1 MKKIEFMKYMC
12 IIDDFVSL
20 KPISY
25 DWNGLNNSITIEYSE
40 KANNKKDI
48 SSEIDF
54 LQDEKD
60 FVCREYT
67 GNSITLND
75 GFLTIIVKSR

>member
-25 DWNGLNNSITIEYSE
+25 DWNGLNNSITIEYNE
-40 KANNKKDI
+40 KANNKRDI

-54 LQDEKD
+54 LQDEKG
-60 FVCREYT
+60 FICREYT